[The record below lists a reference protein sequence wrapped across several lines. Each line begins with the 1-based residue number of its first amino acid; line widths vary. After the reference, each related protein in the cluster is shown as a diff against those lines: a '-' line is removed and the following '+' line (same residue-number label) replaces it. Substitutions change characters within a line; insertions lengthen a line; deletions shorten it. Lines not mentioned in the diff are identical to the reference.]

1 MDQAWLAQLRR
12 SCRSSILFFLL
23 SYLELLMFIMLL
35 FQIANHLY
43 FYLEKNL
50 LLLRG
55 LEHHPSLEMLKCFF
69 YYRIED
75 LYLWW
80 QMCHVL
86 LKFQFYSWLR
96 WSWLVFV
103 SCFWISWVCCE
114 RWSSWSSAST
124 QSTRKNST
132 DWLSSSCQS
141 WCLRFFRW
149 PSSSSSQSRSLS
161 QRRSGCCCSAFSWLY
176 SSGTCNS
183 RCCTAFISSCFCLFF
198 HSSIDGLLFLK
209 QLLLPLLSGF

>member
-86 LKFQFYSWLR
+86 LKFQFYSWLP
-96 WSWLVFV
+96 LKL
-103 SCFWISWVCCE
+103 
-114 RWSSWSSAST
+114 A
-124 QSTRKNST
+124 
-132 DWLSSSCQS
+132 
-141 WCLRFFRW
+141 CL
-149 PSSSSSQSRSLS
+149 
-161 QRRSGCCCSAFSWLY
+161 C
-176 SSGTCNS
+176 
-183 RCCTAFISSCFCLFF
+183 
-198 HSSIDGLLFLK
+198 
-209 QLLLPLLSGF
+209 QLLLNLLSLLWEMVELKLCQHPVYQEELHWLTFFQLSVLMSSLLQMAFQ